1 MTNFTPQRSFKKP
14 EDSGRR
20 FVRGR
25 VDRGPRCDERIRVP
39 EVRVIGPAGEQLG
52 VMDTREAL
60 ALAKSHGLNLVEV
73 AAMSMPPVCKI
84 VDYGKHRYLEAKK
97 TKGHVKP
104 NAAKYKE
111 LKFRPNVDVGDYS
124 TKIRQGVE
132 FLQKG
137 MKLKLTLMFR
147 GREMA
152 HQEIGHEVVLRAI
165 DDLQQ
170 FGVLETPP
178 KLSGRIITAT
188 LSPRAA
194 RLAGPT
200 AL

>member
-1 MTNFTPQRSFKKP
+1 MTNFTPQRPFRKP
-14 EDSGRR
+14 GEGGRR

-25 VDRGPRCDERIRVP
+25 VDRGPRCDDRIRVP

-60 ALAKSHGLNLVEV
+60 AFAKSHGLNLVEV
-73 AAMSMPPVCKI
+73 AAMSSPPVCKI
-84 VDYGKHRYLEAKK
+84 VDYGKYRYLEAKK

-111 LKFRPNVDVGDYS
+111 LKFRPNVDIGDYT
-124 TKIRQGVE
+124 TKIRQGIE

-152 HQEIGHEVVLRAI
+152 HQEVGHEVVQRAI
-165 DDLQQ
+165 NDLQQ
-170 FGVLETPP
+170 LGALEMPP
-178 KLSGRIITAT
+178 KLSGRIIIAT
-188 LSPRAA
+188 LSPRVAKP
-194 RLAGPT
+194 PT
-200 AL
+200 VTP

>member
-1 MTNFTPQRSFKKP
+1 M
-14 EDSGRR
+14 
-20 FVRGR
+20 R
-25 VDRGPRCDERIRVP
+25 VQ

-52 VMDTREAL
+52 VMDTRDAL

-73 AAMSMPPVCKI
+73 AAMSSPPVCKI
-84 VDYGKHRYLEAKK
+84 VDYGKYRYLEAKK
-97 TKGHVKP
+97 TKGHVKS
-104 NAAKYKE
+104 NAVKYKE

-124 TKIRQGVE
+124 TKIRQGID

-152 HQEIGHEVVLRAI
+152 HQEIGHEVVQRAI
-165 DDLQQ
+165 GDLQQ

-178 KLSGRIITAT
+178 KLSGRMIMAT

-194 RLAGPT
+194 KPA
-200 AL
+200 AVVA